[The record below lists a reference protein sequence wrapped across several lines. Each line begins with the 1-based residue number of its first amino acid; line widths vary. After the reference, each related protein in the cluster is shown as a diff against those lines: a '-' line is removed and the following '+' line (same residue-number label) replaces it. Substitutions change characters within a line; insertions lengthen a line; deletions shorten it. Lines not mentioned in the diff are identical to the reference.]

1 LLRFGSDL
9 EWRWSAMSDKEFSL
23 AERLEHGNLTVGEV
37 CTLKPRCHSGF
48 YEDVKKGLVV
58 LRKIGR
64 KSVVPGPV
72 ARAYIEGRSIAGAAG
87 SVASPKSEK
96 PAGAPASNRLQ
107 EFAHI
112 GKRWLASEG
121 TAEWGA
127 ADWLLKQEPVY
138 SSLRRPKP

>member
-1 LLRFGSDL
+1 
-9 EWRWSAMSDKEFSL
+9 MSDKEFSL
-23 AERLEHGNLTVGEV
+23 AERLEHGNLTIGEV
-37 CTLKPRCHSGF
+37 CDLKPRCHSGF
-48 YEDVKKGLVV
+48 YEDLKKGLVV

-87 SVASPKSEK
+87 SVASPKSDK

-107 EFAHI
+107 EFSHI

-127 ADWLLKQEPVY
+127 ADD
-138 SSLRRPKP
+138 S

>member
-9 EWRWSAMSDKEFSL
+9 ERRWSAISDKEFSL
-23 AERLEHGNLTVGEV
+23 AERLEHGNLTIGEV
-37 CTLKPRCHSGF
+37 CDLKPRCHSGF
-48 YEDVKKGLVV
+48 YEDLKKGLVV

-127 ADWLLKQEPVY
+127 ADD
-138 SSLRRPKP
+138 S

>member
-1 LLRFGSDL
+1 
-9 EWRWSAMSDKEFSL
+9 MSDKEFSL
-23 AERLEHGNLTVGEV
+23 AERLEHGNLTIGEV
-37 CTLKPRCHSGF
+37 CDLKPRCHSGF
-48 YEDVKKGLVV
+48 YEDLKKGLVV

-64 KSVVPGPV
+64 KSVVPGP
-72 ARAYIEGRSIAGAAG
+72 
-87 SVASPKSEK
+87 VASPKSEK

-127 ADWLLKQEPVY
+127 ADD
-138 SSLRRPKP
+138 S